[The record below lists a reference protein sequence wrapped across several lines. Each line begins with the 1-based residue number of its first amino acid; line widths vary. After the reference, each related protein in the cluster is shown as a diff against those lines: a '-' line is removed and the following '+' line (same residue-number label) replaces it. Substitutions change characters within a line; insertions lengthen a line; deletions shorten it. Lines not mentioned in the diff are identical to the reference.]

1 MINLI
6 KNELMKI
13 FVKKNTY
20 IFLTVL
26 LTLQVATAFIIK
38 SWLPTAERF
47 SSYVTFTQFNFM
59 IIAMLV
65 TIFSISLMVK
75 SIADEFQQ
83 GTIKQ
88 LLIRPKTRV
97 AILLSKYFAMLI
109 TVVMFI
115 VAALLVSMLVGG
127 IRFGWT
133 AGDFTLAILFK
144 IVLYEFVPIV
154 FYITLAL
161 MLASIITT
169 TILPVTITMFIFLLQ
184 STIVNIATSML
195 KKYSDIVVFKHLSL
209 RNLDANPLIGHGMNM
224 LSEHF
229 TLTTSFLYVVVHV
242 LVMLIIGSVVF
253 KKRDIL

>member
-13 FVKKNTY
+13 FVKKNVY
-20 IFLTVL
+20 VFLTVL

-38 SWLPTAERF
+38 SWLPAAERF
-47 SSYVTFTQFNFM
+47 SSYVTFTQFNFT

-115 VAALLVSMLVGG
+115 AAALLVSMLVGG

-133 AGDFTLAILFK
+133 ADDFTLAILFK
-144 IVLYEFVPIV
+144 IVLYEFVPIF

-169 TILPVTITMFIFLLQ
+169 TILPVTITLFMFLLQ
-184 STIVNIATSML
+184 SHIVNIATSML
-195 KKYSDIVVFKHLSL
+195 KKYSDIVVLNHLSL
-209 RNLDANPLIGHGMNM
+209 RNLDANPLIGDDMNL

-229 TLTTSFLYVVVHV
+229 TLTASFLYVAVHL
-242 LVMLIIGSVVF
+242 LVMLVIASVVF

>member
-1 MINLI
+1 MNLI

-13 FVKKNTY
+13 FVKKDVY
-20 IFLTVL
+20 VFFSVL
-26 LTLQVATAFIIK
+26 LTLQVATAFTIK
-38 SWLPTAERF
+38 RWIPPAERF
-47 SSYVTFTQFNFM
+47 TSYVTFTQLNFS

-97 AILLSKYFAMLI
+97 AILLSKYFAVLI
-109 TVVMFI
+109 TVVLFI

-133 AGDFTLAILFK
+133 ADDFTLAILLK

-161 MLASIITT
+161 MLTVMITT
-169 TILPVTITMFIFLLQ
+169 TILPVTITLLIFLLQ
-184 STIVNIATSML
+184 SNIVSIASIML
-195 KKYSDIVVFKHLSL
+195 KKYSDIVVIKHLSL

-224 LSEHF
+224 LSEDF
-229 TLTTSFLYVVVHV
+229 TLTTSLLYVVVHL
-242 LVMLIIGSVVF
+242 LVMLVIASVVF
-253 KKRDIL
+253 KKRDIM

>member
-13 FVKKNTY
+13 FVKKNVSV
-20 IFLTVL
+20 FLTVL

-38 SWLPTAERF
+38 NWLPPAERF
-47 SSYVTFTQFNFM
+47 SSYVTFSHFNFT
-59 IIAMLV
+59 ITAMLV

-97 AILLSKYFAMLI
+97 AILLSKYFAILI
-109 TVVMFI
+109 TVVLFI
-115 VAALLVSMLVGG
+115 VTALLVSMLVGG
-127 IRFGWT
+127 LRFGWM
-133 AGDFTLAILFK
+133 ADDFTLAILLK
-144 IVLYEFVPIV
+144 IIMYEFVPIV

-161 MLASIITT
+161 MLASLFTT
-169 TILPVTITMFIFLLQ
+169 TILPVTITMLIFLLQ
-184 STIVNIATSML
+184 GNIVNIMTIVL
-195 KKYSDIVVFKHLSL
+195 KKYSDVVVFKHLSL
-209 RNLDANPLIGHGMNM
+209 RDLDANPLIGNGTNM

-229 TLTTSFLYVVVHV
+229 TFTTSFLYVVIHL
-242 LVMLIIGSVVF
+242 LVMLVIASVVF